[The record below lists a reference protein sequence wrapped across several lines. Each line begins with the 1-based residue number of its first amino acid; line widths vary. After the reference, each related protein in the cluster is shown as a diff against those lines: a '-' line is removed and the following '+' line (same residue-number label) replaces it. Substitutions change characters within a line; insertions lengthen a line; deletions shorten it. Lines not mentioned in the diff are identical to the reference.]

1 MFGDAVEFVEAHPEC
16 VNNRAGGP
24 TGCTLLH
31 QMAWWRLDG
40 ELLRRLKEAGA
51 VHDLVAQ
58 MESRVQ
64 SGQPGCT
71 PLEVTGDGDTLQN
84 RAQWRR
90 AFCDIFE
97 LAQPGDPQSTPAA
110 LSTALGLPPQGPAPQ
125 PVAAVAPSSG
135 FAGFVGGG
143 AAGTDAGPAGDLEVE
158 FVEDRIGIVLI
169 GIDEFGEDAED
180 DDTPCL
186 FIEVEDIAE
195 GSPAAQHPQIQPDMA
210 LKSIGGKSVLGLS
223 FNATI
228 DVLTSA
234 ERPMKI
240 VLGPPPPTKPAKPD
254 EGATGDEDSGEQQA
268 LSPVPPEG
276 VPPSRVDGAQTIL
289 SPAMAAIK
297 GSEVDDGEEL
307 TPTLPASI
315 LAAKEAKEQE
325 LAKKSK
331 ANGKHK

>member
-1 MFGDAVEFVEAHPEC
+1 MDDASSPEDERFAMWQFPRPMPAGDRTPLAEETTGSIAEEPELDEEPEPEPEPQLEPEPEPEPEPLPLEPASPAVTTQP
-16 VNNRAGGP
+16 P
-24 TGCTLLH
+24 
-31 QMAWWRLDG
+31 D
-40 ELLRRLKEAGA
+40 AGA
-51 VHDLVAQ
+51 V
-58 MESRVQ
+58 
-64 SGQPGCT
+64 
-71 PLEVTGDGDTLQN
+71 
-84 RAQWRR
+84 
-90 AFCDIFE
+90 
-97 LAQPGDPQSTPAA
+97 
-110 LSTALGLPPQGPAPQ
+110 STATRDDDTPTPVIRSSWIQQHGPEEENLA
-125 PVAAVAPSSG
+125 
-135 FAGFVGGG
+135 
-143 AAGTDAGPAGDLEVE
+143 TDAGPAGDLEFE

-169 GIDEFGEDAED
+169 GVDEFGEDAED

-195 GSPAAQHPQIQPDMA
+195 GSPAAQHPQIQPGMA